1 MSNVSD
7 EHQEVVFSEG
17 NRKEEA
23 VEFPKDT
30 ISRVYV
36 DFNRVFLQVWE
47 EEVWFFPWCCTSY
60 RTYQGCDYVWDII
73 TCSKLDFIGC
83 SVIVSVCE
91 SVVGVN
97 DSSVC
102 MGVCDKQTHFHRST
116 KHLGFLPFTAGSF
129 EFALKSSHTL
139 ILQFETFTSNVS
151 ASDITLLGV
160 RVHVYE
166 SLTLFACFV
175 FFMPLSPTRS

>member
-102 MGVCDKQTHFHRST
+102 MGVCDKQTHFHRS
-116 KHLGFLPFTAGSF
+116 KKASGIFAVYWRILWVCPKIFTYVNPSIWDIYEQRERIGYHAVGCACACVR
-129 EFALKSSHTL
+129 EFDLVCVFCLFHASKS
-139 ILQFETFTSNVS
+139 
-151 ASDITLLGV
+151 D
-160 RVHVYE
+160 
-166 SLTLFACFV
+166 
-175 FFMPLSPTRS
+175 